1 MDLIV
6 IILVIIITILTYLLL
21 KKERLL
27 GINIESNNTKKNTL
41 IWKKKFITNYLLI
54 ITEKRSEGTVIKSI
68 KSFKLTKIMMED
80 KIK

>member
-27 GINIESNNTKKNTL
+27 GIKIESNDTKKNFKIIGKTKALNKKEKL
-41 IWKKKFITNYLLI
+41 I
-54 ITEKRSEGTVIKSI
+54 
-68 KSFKLTKIMMED
+68 
-80 KIK
+80 